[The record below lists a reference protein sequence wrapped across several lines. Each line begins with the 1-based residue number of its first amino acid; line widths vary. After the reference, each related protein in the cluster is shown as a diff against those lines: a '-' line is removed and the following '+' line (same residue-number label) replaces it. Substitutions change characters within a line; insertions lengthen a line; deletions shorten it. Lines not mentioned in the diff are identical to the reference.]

1 MGSEVQRPDSV
12 GHQSHTEA
20 RQLLGLTEK
29 AGVKVELDVLVVAL
43 IFDDP
48 GREESGGMMVETLQG
63 QLAQVTG
70 KAVGWASTDKVQGRD
85 PVSSVWG
92 CV

>member
-1 MGSEVQRPDSV
+1 MLG
-12 GHQSHTEA
+12 HTEA

-29 AGVKVELDVLVVAL
+29 AGTKVELDTLVVAL
-43 IFDDP
+43 ISGDP
-48 GREESGGMMVETLQG
+48 GREGSGRMMVETL
-63 QLAQVTG
+63 AQATG
-70 KAVGWASTDKVQGRD
+70 KAVGWVSTDKVQGRD

>member
-1 MGSEVQRPDSV
+1 MGSEVQRPDSA
-12 GHQSHTEA
+12 GPQSHTEA

-29 AGVKVELDVLVVAL
+29 AGAKAELDTLVVAL
-43 IFDDP
+43 ISGDP
-48 GREESGGMMVETLQG
+48 GREGSDRMMVETL
-63 QLAQVTG
+63 AQATG
-70 KAVGWASTDKVQGRD
+70 KAVGWASTDKVQRRD